1 MDIYIYI
8 QPVKF
13 MDIWWRSYTGWMT
26 VGVFDDFDS
35 DMSLQIGPN
44 SWASFMLTQLHQVK

>member
-1 MDIYIYI
+1 
-8 QPVKF
+8 

-44 SWASFMLTQLHQVK
+44 SWASADSVAPGKMNGPVGFIPTIS